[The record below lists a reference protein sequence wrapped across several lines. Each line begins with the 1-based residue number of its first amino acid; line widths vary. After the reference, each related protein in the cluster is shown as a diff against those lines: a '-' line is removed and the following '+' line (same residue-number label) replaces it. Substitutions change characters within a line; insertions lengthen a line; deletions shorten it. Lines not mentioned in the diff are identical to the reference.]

1 MYTSEAMKFLT
12 EHHVGLV
19 FEQNPEDVTAYLE
32 KQANIGKLIA
42 GMIPGAKGGVGK
54 WALLGGLAGGVA
66 NAAHRGRQLRNIAK
80 MTPEARAAARSAGRS
95 ADASSTAAGRKF
107 SNSGEARSMRDAKAA
122 KKFDR
127 MDLEDQVRRAH
138 PGHAGPKE
146 NAFMRHGRA
155 FAPDLARSFASGA
168 ASGAVA
174 GAGSKAAINAA
185 RRSVIAK
192 KVNKAAPW
200 VAGGTG
206 AAYLLGRD

>member
-127 MDLEDQVRRAH
+127 MDLED
-138 PGHAGPKE
+138 
-146 NAFMRHGRA
+146 
-155 FAPDLARSFASGA
+155 SFASGA
-168 ASGAVA
+168 ASGAA
-174 GAGSKAAINAA
+174 LGAGGKATFNAVKRNA
-185 RRSVIAK
+185 IAK
-192 KVNKAAPW
+192 KVNKIAPW
-200 VAGGTG
+200 AAGGAG
-206 AAYLLGRD
+206 AAYLMGRD